1 MMRIWQIQARCLG
14 KNHMTYELKDYLKAI
29 NQTKEPLLDTEDE
42 QWEKKYPS
50 FIINKCLAPFPDTVM
65 LVNEINQL
73 HHLDKKLQFDF
84 LINSLR
90 PRKRYTPWM
99 KAKKL
104 ENLEY
109 VKEYYGYNNEKAR
122 NALNILNDE
131 QISSI
136 KTKLNKGGRDGRS

>member
-1 MMRIWQIQARCLG
+1 M
-14 KNHMTYELKDYLKAI
+14 YELKDYLNAI
-29 NQTKEPLLDTEDE
+29 NYTKEPLLDTEDD

-50 FIINKCLAPFPDTVM
+50 YIINKCIAPFPDSLM

-90 PRKRYTPWM
+90 ARKRYTPWM

-109 VKEYYGYNNEKAR
+109 VKEYYGYNNEKAKS
-122 NALNILNDE
+122 ALDILNDE
-131 QISSI
+131 QISAI